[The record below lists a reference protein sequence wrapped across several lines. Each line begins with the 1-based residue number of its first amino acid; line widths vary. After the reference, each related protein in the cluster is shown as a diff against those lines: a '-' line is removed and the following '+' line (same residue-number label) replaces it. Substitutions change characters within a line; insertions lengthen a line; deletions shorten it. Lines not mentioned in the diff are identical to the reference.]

1 LPYRFV
7 GILEFQF
14 ELPRNDADSAG
25 LPGAEV
31 GSNAAFLFVHNPY
44 DAAAGPGN
52 QWTSYLR
59 VLHAYK
65 VFPPDVMGGIPEVIA
80 YIAKGM
86 FPRHDSSLL
95 VARSRGWGRR
105 YTFDTIPVEA
115 VFSFGTLLSTPIAP
129 SFPFVLARRSR
140 QAALV
145 ALHHP
150 FPLNDIG
157 VALGLPSRT
166 PLVVHWHSEIVR
178 ARPLAGLLAPFI
190 RHTLARAQRIIVSHS
205 SLVSESPFLA
215 AHGEKCAIIPYGIDV
230 PYWNELDSSQRRQV
244 EELRSRHPRL
254 VMATGRLVP
263 YKGFDVLIEA
273 LRRVDATAIIVGEG
287 PLRNDLLRM
296 AQQRGVAER
305 VILAGMLSRD
315 DLKVHL
321 HAAQLYAFP
330 SVSAAEAF
338 GIVQLE
344 AMAAGLPIVNTDL
357 PTGVPHVARHGLEA
371 LTVPPNDPAA
381 LATAISQLLAD
392 RELAQRLGA
401 AGRSRAMTEYNLEN
415 FVKRTEEV
423 YDQAVR
429 AARSTRSGS
438 AGVFGRLDDKPSL

>member
-1 LPYRFV
+1 
-7 GILEFQF
+7 
-14 ELPRNDADSAG
+14 
-25 LPGAEV
+25 
-31 GSNAAFLFVHNPY
+31 LFVHNPY
-44 DAAAGPGN
+44 DAAAESGN
-52 QWTSYLR
+52 QRISLLR
-59 VLHAYK
+59 VLHAFK
-65 VFPPDVMGGIPEVIA
+65 VFPPDVVGGITEVIA

-86 FPRHDSSLL
+86 APRHASSLL

-105 YTFDTIPVEA
+105 YTFETIPVEA
-115 VFSFGTLLSTPIAP
+115 LFSFGTLLSTPIAP

-166 PLVVHWHSEIVR
+166 ALVVHWHSEILR
-178 ARPLAGLLAPFI
+178 ARPLAGLLAPLI
-190 RHTLARAQRIIVSHS
+190 RHTLARAQRIIVSHPA
-205 SLVSESPFLA
+205 LVSESPFLA
-215 AHGEKCAIIPYGIDV
+215 AHGEKCAIIPFGIDV
-230 PYWNELDSSQRRQV
+230 PYWTELDGVQRRRV
-244 EELRSRHPRL
+244 AELRSRYPRL

-273 LRRVDATAIIVGEG
+273 LRRVDATAIIVGDG
-287 PLRNDLLRM
+287 PLRRDLLRL

-305 VILAGMLSRD
+305 IILAGMLSRD

-338 GIVQLE
+338 GIVQIE
-344 AMAAGLPIVNTDL
+344 AMAVGLPIVNTDL

-371 LTVPPNDPAA
+371 LTVPPNEPAA
-381 LATAISQLLAD
+381 LAAAISQLLAD
-392 RELAQRLGA
+392 RALAQRLGA
-401 AGRSRAMTEYNLEN
+401 AGRRRATADYDLEN
-415 FVKRTEEV
+415 FVKRIEEV

-429 AARSTRSGS
+429 AAGS
-438 AGVFGRLDDKPSL
+438 RQSESADAFARLDDKPSL

>member
-1 LPYRFV
+1 
-7 GILEFQF
+7 
-14 ELPRNDADSAG
+14 
-25 LPGAEV
+25 
-31 GSNAAFLFVHNPY
+31 
-44 DAAAGPGN
+44 
-52 QWTSYLR
+52 LR

-65 VFPPDVMGGIPEVIA
+65 VFPPDVVGGITEVIA

-86 FPRHDSSLL
+86 APRHESSLL

-105 YTFDTIPVEA
+105 YTFDAIPVEA
-115 VFSFGTLLSTPIAP
+115 LFSFGTLLSTPIAP
-129 SFPFVLARRSR
+129 SFPIVLARRSR
-140 QAALV
+140 QANLV

-157 VALGLPSRT
+157 VALGLPRRT
-166 PLVVHWHSEIVR
+166 ALVVHWHSEILR
-178 ARPLAGLLAPFI
+178 ARPLAGLLAPLI
-190 RHTLARAQRIIVSHS
+190 RHTLARAQRIIVSHPA
-205 SLVSESPFLA
+205 LVSESPFLA
-215 AHGEKCAIIPYGIDV
+215 AHAGKCAIIPFGIDV
-230 PYWNELDSSQRRQV
+230 AYWAELDGAQRRRV
-244 EELRSRHPRL
+244 AELRSRYPRL

-263 YKGFDVLIEA
+263 YKGFDVLVEA

-287 PLRNDLLRM
+287 AMRHDLLRM

-338 GIVQLE
+338 GIVQIE
-344 AMAAGLPIVNTDL
+344 AMAVGLPIVNTDL

-381 LATAISQLLAD
+381 LAAAIAQLLDD
-392 RELAQRLGA
+392 RALAQRLGA
-401 AGRSRAMTEYNLEN
+401 AGRRRATTEYDLQN
-415 FVKRTEEV
+415 FVKRIEDV
-423 YDQAVR
+423 YEQAVR
-429 AARSTRSGS
+429 AASTQAES
-438 AGVFGRLDDKPSL
+438 ARDPRASRLRKATERD

>member
-1 LPYRFV
+1 MRTGNNAGYRTWKRALPT
-7 GILEFQF
+7 
-14 ELPRNDADSAG
+14 AS
-25 LPGAEV
+25 
-31 GSNAAFLFVHNPY
+31 LFVHNPY
-44 DAAAGPGN
+44 DAAAESGN
-52 QWTSYLR
+52 QRISLLR
-59 VLHAYK
+59 VLHAFK
-65 VFPPDVMGGIPEVIA
+65 VFPPDVVGGIPEVIA

-86 FPRHDSSLL
+86 APRHASSLL

-105 YTFDTIPVEA
+105 YTLDTIPVEA
-115 VFSFGTLLSTPIAP
+115 LFSFGTLLSTPIAP

-145 ALHHP
+145 VLHHP

-166 PLVVHWHSEIVR
+166 ALVVHWHSEILR
-178 ARPLAGLLAPFI
+178 ARPLAGLLAPLI
-190 RHTLARAQRIIVSHS
+190 RHTLARAQRIVVSHPT
-205 SLVSESPFLA
+205 LVSESPFLA

-230 PYWNELDSSQRRQV
+230 PYWTELDGVQRRRV
-244 EELRSRHPRL
+244 AELRSRYPRL

-273 LRRVDATAIIVGEG
+273 LRRVDATAIIVGDG
-287 PLRNDLLRM
+287 PLRRDLLRL

-305 VILAGMLSRD
+305 IILAGMLSRD

-338 GIVQLE
+338 GIVQIE
-344 AMAAGLPIVNTDL
+344 AMAVGLPIVNTDL

-371 LTVPPNDPAA
+371 LTVPPNEPAA
-381 LATAISQLLAD
+381 LAAAISQLLAD
-392 RELAQRLGA
+392 RALAQRLGA
-401 AGRSRAMTEYNLEN
+401 AGRRRATADYDLEN
-415 FVKRTEEV
+415 FVKRIEEV

-429 AARSTRSGS
+429 AAGS
-438 AGVFGRLDDKPSL
+438 RQSESADAFARLDDKPSL